1 LVGWHERDTQVVL
14 QEIGVDPRT
23 GLDAAQ
29 LRRRRLAHGPNELI
43 ETGGRGPWRILLE
56 QLSGAM
62 VVLLIVAGVVSAYLG
77 EQIDAIAILAII
89 LLNAALGF
97 VQDYRAE
104 RALAALKKL
113 AAPVVRVRRDG
124 VVRELSARDL
134 VPGDIVLLEVGNLVP
149 ADGRVIESVSLR
161 AGEAALTGESEPV
174 AKRTDALAGAHLPL
188 GDRGNMVYMGTLIT
202 DGRGEAVVTA
212 TGMDTELGGI
222 AGSLQSV
229 ATKPTPLQLRLA
241 HLGRTLALI
250 ALGIVAVVFLLGIQ
264 RGEDA
269 RLMLMAALSLAVA
282 VVPEGL
288 PAVATVA
295 LAIGARRMFRRHAL
309 IRTLP
314 AVETLGSVTVICSD
328 KTGTLTENRMAV
340 TVLDVA
346 GRRIGVDIDGGQ
358 DYSLTMLLKGA
369 ALCNNA
375 ELKENADGAV
385 GDSTEGALAVA
396 AARLGQSPR
405 ELLPDY
411 PRVGELPFDP
421 VRKRMTTVHRD
432 LREGGYIAFT
442 KGAVDSMID
451 VCTRAWDDG
460 AEQPLDDTL
469 RARIHAA
476 NDELASEGMRVLGVA
491 YRRLDA
497 VPDEL
502 ERELV
507 FVGMV
512 GIIDPARHEV
522 KQAVAQCRTAGIRP
536 VMITGDHPMT
546 ARHIAQQLGIGRNG
560 RVLTGVEVGGLGGA
574 ELQRTVEEVSIYARV
589 APSHKLALVKALQ
602 QNGHVV
608 AMTGDGVNDAPALK
622 QAHIGVAMGITGTDV
637 AKEASQMVLMDD
649 NFATIVGAV
658 EQGRIAYDNIRKF
671 VRYTMTSNAGE
682 VAVMVFGSLLGMPL
696 PLLPLQILWINLVT
710 DGLPG
715 LALAVE
721 RAESDTMQ
729 RPPQPPDEPVLGRGM
744 GRQIVWVGLLMGV
757 VSLAMGYVAWRSG
770 ADAAHWR
777 TIIFTTLTLAQMGN
791 ALAVRSARDSLFTI
805 GLRSNPLMLGSV
817 LLTCV
822 LQLVLIYWAPAQA
835 VFKTTAL
842 GAGELLLCIAL
853 STTVFWAVELQK
865 LVTSSRA
872 LH

>member
-1 LVGWHERDTQVVL
+1 
-14 QEIGVDPRT
+14 
-23 GLDAAQ
+23 
-29 LRRRRLAHGPNELI
+29 
-43 ETGGRGPWRILLE
+43 
-56 QLSGAM
+56 
-62 VVLLIVAGVVSAYLG
+62 
-77 EQIDAIAILAII
+77 
-89 LLNAALGF
+89 
-97 VQDYRAE
+97 
-104 RALAALKKL
+104 
-113 AAPVVRVRRDG
+113 
-124 VVRELSARDL
+124 
-134 VPGDIVLLEVGNLVP
+134 
-149 ADGRVIESVSLR
+149 
-161 AGEAALTGESEPV
+161 
-174 AKRTDALAGAHLPL
+174 
-188 GDRGNMVYMGTLIT
+188 MGTLIT

-229 ATKPTPLQLRLA
+229 ASEPTPLQRRLA
-241 HLGRTLALI
+241 QLGRTLALI

-309 IRTLP
+309 IRKLP

-328 KTGTLTENRMAV
+328 KTGTLTENRMTV

-346 GRRIGVDIDGGQ
+346 GRRIDVDDDQ
-358 DYSLTMLLKGA
+358 LPQEHSLTMLLKGA

-375 ELKENADGAV
+375 ELQEDGVGAV

-405 ELLPDY
+405 DLLPDY
-411 PRVGELPFDP
+411 PRVGEIPFDP

-432 LREGGYIAFT
+432 TREGGYVAFT
-442 KGAVDSMID
+442 KGAVDGMLDLCIRDS
-451 VCTRAWDDG
+451 R
-460 AEQPLDDTL
+460 QPLDDAL
-469 RARIHAA
+469 RARIQAA

-491 YRRLDA
+491 YRRMDA

-507 FVGMV
+507 FVGMF
-512 GIIDPARHEV
+512 GIIDPPRPEV
-522 KQAVAQCRTAGIRP
+522 KRAVAQCRTAGIRP
-536 VMITGDHPMT
+536 IMITGDHPMT

-574 ELQRTVEEVSIYARV
+574 ELQRMVEEVSIYARV

-602 QNGHVV
+602 QNGHIV

-682 VAVMVFGSLLGMPL
+682 VAVMVLGPLLGMPL

-729 RPPQPPDEPVLGRGM
+729 RPPHPPAEPVLGRGM
-744 GRQIVWVGLLMGV
+744 ARQIVWVGLLMGV

-770 ADAAHWR
+770 AKAAHWR

-817 LLTCV
+817 LLTFA

-842 GAGELLLCIAL
+842 GAGELLLCVAL
-853 STTVFWAVELQK
+853 STVVFWAVELRK
-865 LVTSSRA
+865 RVAR
-872 LH
+872 